1 MFQIDWA
8 LMFAIFGFAL
18 LSRPHFREL
27 IFLRQT
33 NSDNQ
38 GNTPAGEGDKKT
50 VIFQKKNS
58 NDIPETSIQ
67 RESAVAKSHANAFVN
82 RTQGPLRVS
91 ETQTVRPLS
100 LIGNIF
106 RFPIASLKY
115 THNFLCAPNFFEKE
129 IFPLFCPSLTMEC
142 NDKYF

>member
-27 IFLRQT
+27 IFIRQT

-50 VIFQKKNS
+50 VIF
-58 NDIPETSIQ
+58 
-67 RESAVAKSHANAFVN
+67 
-82 RTQGPLRVS
+82 
-91 ETQTVRPLS
+91 
-100 LIGNIF
+100 
-106 RFPIASLKY
+106 
-115 THNFLCAPNFFEKE
+115 
-129 IFPLFCPSLTMEC
+129 
-142 NDKYF
+142 